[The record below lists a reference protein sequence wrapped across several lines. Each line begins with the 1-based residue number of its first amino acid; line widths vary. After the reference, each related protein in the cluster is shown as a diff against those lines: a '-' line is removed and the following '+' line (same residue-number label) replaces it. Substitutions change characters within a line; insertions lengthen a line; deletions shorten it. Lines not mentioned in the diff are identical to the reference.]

1 MEKGPIS
8 QFITHNYRHF
18 NSARVVD
25 ARRPTATFS
34 TREERCSLL
43 WPVPSSTAEIGLSL
57 AEMIRQDK
65 FSFVCCSANNL
76 EEDIMNLVAHSH
88 YYRIPGY
95 RDLTPQQEQELLENH
110 YNRVT
115 DTCIPEEEAFR
126 RLEGALVD
134 VWTKAKNEGKRYF
147 PYEYI
152 YQLLRSGV
160 LEQYYEIDPKDSWV
174 MAACEKNIPIIC
186 PDGRTAP
193 PATYSQPTASA
204 ASSLPTSSRPAWR

>member
-1 MEKGPIS
+1 MFLAMAG
-8 QFITHNYRHF
+8 
-18 NSARVVD
+18 AM
-25 ARRPTATFS
+25 
-34 TREERCSLL
+34 
-43 WPVPSSTAEIGLSL
+43 STAEIGLSL

-126 RLEGALVD
+126 RLEGAL
-134 VWTKAKNEGKRYF
+134 T
-147 PYEYI
+147 
-152 YQLLRSGV
+152 
-160 LEQYYEIDPKDSWV
+160 
-174 MAACEKNIPIIC
+174 ACALQVKTVKHCQDELDAEAQK
-186 PDGRTAP
+186 
-193 PATYSQPTASA
+193 PAQSA
-204 ASSLPTSSRPAWR
+204 D

>member
-18 NSARVVD
+18 NSACVVD
-25 ARRPTATFS
+25 AAKAY
-34 TREERCSLL
+34 CDLL
-43 WPVPSSTAEIGLSL
+43 DKGGKMFLAMAGAMSTAEIGLSL

-115 DTCIPEEEAFR
+115 DTFLRR
-126 RLEGALVD
+126 RLSAV
-134 VWTKAKNEGKRYF
+134 
-147 PYEYI
+147 
-152 YQLLRSGV
+152 LRARSSMCGQRRRMKEKGIS
-160 LEQYYEIDPKDSWV
+160 LMNISTSFS
-174 MAACEKNIPIIC
+174 AAAFWSSTMRSTL
-186 PDGRTAP
+186 RTAG
-193 PATYSQPTASA
+193 
-204 ASSLPTSSRPAWR
+204 